1 MDVNAD
7 QQRQT
12 DNQTRTSI
20 TGRMNAEET
29 ARNNEFNRDQKRNTS
44 PSQPRLDSFA
54 TKAAAIEPLLVGE
67 DGNYT
72 LDKIDDVKSRIN
84 ELWRLSANSINRKE
98 KAVGQEAALDAT
110 MSFMGAISATQS
122 AGMNWSDQVDSFFG
136 NDAQLTIGN
145 TAEHLRA
152 EMKIVAGNERVSGFY
167 FRDPATKAKRL
178 DFPIDIATMRRL
190 MGTQLVAEIEKLARA
205 NNEADPEA

>member
-1 MDVNAD
+1 
-7 QQRQT
+7 
-12 DNQTRTSI
+12 
-20 TGRMNAEET
+20 
-29 ARNNEFNRDQKRNTS
+29 
-44 PSQPRLDSFA
+44 
-54 TKAAAIEPLLVGE
+54 
-67 DGNYT
+67 
-72 LDKIDDVKSRIN
+72 
-84 ELWRLSANSINRKE
+84 
-98 KAVGQEAALDAT
+98 

-122 AGMNWSDQVDSFFG
+122 AGMNWSDQMDSFFG

-178 DFPIDIATMRRL
+178 DFPIDIATMRQL
-190 MGTQLVAEIEKLARA
+190 MGSQLVAEIERIARA